1 MLDTLAS
8 LQSTLSTMWVVWF
21 FVLFGGIIL
30 YVMSPWRKRGYEQAG
45 DIPLRDDPPA
55 RLRRDE
61 PPSSSRAPA
70 ARPARR

>member
-8 LQSTLSTMWVVWF
+8 IQSTLSTLWVVWF
-21 FVLFGGIIL
+21 FILFAGIIL

-55 RLRRDE
+55 RLRRD
-61 PPSSSRAPA
+61 PPASSGR
-70 ARPARR
+70 

>member
-1 MLDTLAS
+1 MLDILAS
-8 LQSTLSTMWVVWF
+8 LQSTLSTLWVVWF
-21 FVLFGGIIL
+21 FVLFAGIIL

-45 DIPLRDDPPA
+45 DIPLQDDPPA

-61 PPSSSRAPA
+61 PPSPSRAPA